1 MPGAARS
8 GLRVARGPVL
18 ASDAMKAL
26 RSLPLVLVA
35 VAAVAACGGGGS
47 GASFPGSSDV
57 AAAQAKWCDALA
69 KAVGGGASWEHLA
82 DCKSAASTGSPL
94 YIRGMTKCFPARLE
108 QLGKDAPDYT
118 QILTECSDEVTVA
131 LQADE
136 ASAPELVGARCDR
149 MARCEKVDGK
159 ECRAAFERLETA
171 QKALLTTVYNAGA
184 QHEIAS
190 CLGDKSCGDDEEG
203 ARESCYKPVSARLLY
218 FP

>member
-1 MPGAARS
+1 MN
-8 GLRVARGPVL
+8 
-18 ASDAMKAL
+18 AS
-26 RSLPLVLVA
+26 RSLPFALLVVA
-35 VAAVAACGGGGS
+35 LSSACGGGS
-47 GASFPGSSDV
+47 GAAFPGSPDV
-57 AAAQAKWCDALA
+57 TAAQGRWCDALA
-69 KAVGGGASWEHLA
+69 KAVGGGASWDHLA
-82 DCKSAASTGSPL
+82 DCKGAVSTGSAQ
-94 YIRGMTKCFPARLE
+94 YIKGMTKCFPARLE

-136 ASAPELVGARCDR
+136 ASAPELVAARCDR

-190 CLGDKSCGDDEEG
+190 CLGDKSCANDEEA